1 VPFWIFA
8 IGFWLLTGAVTSAAL
23 SSAQPPLPVLPT
35 FAVPE
40 QLSYAISWTG
50 IPVGESTLAVQE
62 SVDAEQSGA
71 YHFVSISRSNHI
83 LRLLYPVKTRID
95 SVVEKERFLPIR
107 YTMTGRQG
115 FKTRNRELR
124 FDQASH
130 QVELVMD
137 GVSRIYPTVEAV
149 QDPLS
154 ALYYYRA
161 TATMRAGETVHIPV
175 HDRKRPKEI
184 VVTAGP
190 VETVKTEAGT
200 FQAVRLNVKQ
210 EEEGLF
216 LHDGDITVWITA
228 DARRL
233 PVRMEG
239 RVAIG
244 TVTAELTAYTPR
256 PTSGVN
262 PESTLPQSDQ
272 QPHPQPEEQRVGQP
286 GRGDDR

>member
-1 VPFWIFA
+1 MPFWLFA
-8 IGFWLLTGAVTSAAL
+8 VGFWMLTGTATSAAL
-23 SSAQPPLPVLPT
+23 LSVQPPAPVRPT

-40 QLSYAISWTG
+40 QLNYAISWAG
-50 IPVGESTLAVQE
+50 IPVGESTLAVVE
-62 SVDAEQSGA
+62 SVDAEQGAA
-71 YHFVSISRSNHI
+71 YHFTSIARSSHI

-95 SVVEKERFLPIR
+95 SVVDKERFLPIR

-130 QVELVMD
+130 HVELVMD
-137 GVSRIYPTVEAV
+137 GISRTYPTVEAV

-161 TATMRAGETVHIPV
+161 TATMRAGETVRIPV

-190 VETVKTEAGT
+190 VETVTTEAGT
-200 FQAVRLNVKQ
+200 FQAVRLHVRQ

-216 LHDGDITVWITA
+216 LHEGDITVWITN
-228 DARRL
+228 DTRRL

-244 TVTAELTAYTPR
+244 TVTAELTAYTPG
-256 PTSGVN
+256 PTSAMNLG
-262 PESTLPQSDQ
+262 STSPQPDQ
-272 QPHPQPEEQRVGQP
+272 QPSPQPEEQRVGQP
-286 GRGDDR
+286 GGDADR